1 MVHTAQRGNV
11 YEVIIHV
18 ALFILLFVSGFLKV
32 WVVVNEGMKVE
43 CIKAEELICVEKH
56 DKQVVKKL

>member
-18 ALFILLFVSGFLKV
+18 ALFILFVSGFLKV

>member
-18 ALFILLFVSGFLKV
+18 ALFILFVSGFLKV
-32 WVVVNEGMKVE
+32 WVVVNEVLKVE
-43 CIKAEELICVEKH
+43 YVKAEELICVEK
-56 DKQVVKKL
+56 QLVKKL

>member
-1 MVHTAQRGNV
+1 VVHTAQRGNV

-18 ALFILLFVSGFLKV
+18 ALFILFFVSGFLKV

-43 CIKAEELICVEKH
+43 CEKAEQLICVKSMIN
-56 DKQVVKKL
+56 KW

>member
-18 ALFILLFVSGFLKV
+18 ALFILFVSGFFKV
-32 WVVVNEGMKVE
+32 WVVVNEGMKFE
-43 CIKAEELICVEKH
+43 CVKAEELICVEKH

>member
-18 ALFILLFVSGFLKV
+18 ALFIFVVSGFLKV

-43 CIKAEELICVEKH
+43 CVKAEELICVEKH

>member
-18 ALFILLFVSGFLKV
+18 ALFILVVSGFLKV
-32 WVVVNEGMKVE
+32 WVVNESMKFE
-43 CIKAEELICVEKH
+43 CVKAEELICVEKH

>member
-18 ALFILLFVSGFLKV
+18 ALFILFVSGFLKV

-43 CIKAEELICVEKH
+43 CVKDEELICVEKH

>member
-18 ALFILLFVSGFLKV
+18 ALFILFVSGFLKV

-43 CIKAEELICVEKH
+43 CVKVEELTCVEKH
-56 DKQVVKKL
+56 NKHLVKKL